1 MKTIIGSNEKIL
13 DQSTTTKVKAT
24 IAYQKTQRVGH
35 CEGAACC
42 REAIR
47 KVEAEEARR
56 AHESN

>member
-13 DQSTTTKVKAT
+13 DQSITTKAT

-35 CEGAACC
+35 CEGAACF